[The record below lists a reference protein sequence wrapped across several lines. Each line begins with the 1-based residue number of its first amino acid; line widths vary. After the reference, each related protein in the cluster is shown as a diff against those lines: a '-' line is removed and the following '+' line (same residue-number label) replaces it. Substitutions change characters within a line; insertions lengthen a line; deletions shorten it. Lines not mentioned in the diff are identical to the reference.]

1 MCPALRKHCQWH
13 PRAVNPAAHLP
24 INNARPLS
32 YTTPAA
38 GVTYQQRND
47 LPQGTILLD
56 GQDIMVRDSTF
67 SEMVFFGQASVIL
80 LNSNVDFDNVRLEQR
95 LNLLSCSLHSS

>member
-1 MCPALRKHCQWH
+1 MS
-13 PRAVNPAAHLP
+13 
-24 INNARPLS
+24 INNVRPLS

-38 GVTYQQRND
+38 GATYQQRND

-56 GQDIMVRDSTF
+56 GQDIMIRDSTF
-67 SEMVFFGQASVIL
+67 SNMVFFGQGSIIL

-95 LNLLSCSLHSS
+95 PCLLPCSLHR